1 LSSANISS
9 LRPEIVGGPEP
20 PAGPALGAAAGV
32 GGVLGTGGVETGGVG
47 GVFGSGTD
55 GVDALGVGGVAVG
68 GFGTEGTVGGFGT
81 EGVVGGFGTE
91 GTVGGFG
98 TEGVVGGF
106 GTLGVA
112 GTVGGLGTVGFGGVG
127 TAGFGVAG
135 AAGVGV
141 GFFLISGDFAAGFSG
156 FIGCPESSAIRRSRD
171 DTPDLLLL
179 AIIAAKSSGDL
190 EETSIPK
197 VFRSFSALCNETIKS
212 EMASFTSDITSL
224 SLSSESYKKRTTL
237 VTIFS

>member
-1 LSSANISS
+1 MSSANISS

-55 GVDALGVGGVAVG
+55 GVDALGVGGVA
-68 GFGTEGTVGGFGT
+68 
-81 EGVVGGFGTE
+81 VGGFGTE

-237 VTIFS
+237 VTIFSWDSIWNNLSFLS